1 MRRLVIALAV
11 FFLLVSGAAALV
23 WINRVPLAEWAI
35 DTYQP
40 ETPLGPVSVRIDDIT
55 LSSVSIA
62 EIRARYRGPIAM
74 QDISADFEIG
84 ADWHPTLSS
93 VRIGSLNAAL
103 SFADWVDLL
112 DTLAA
117 SGSEGGE
124 PGLPALPVS
133 VGGLTVETIDLY
145 AETPKGYALLNG
157 DLSFHGPV
165 DLARAGAL
173 AAMAD
178 GLEGTLLLSA
188 GAAGFPVK
196 TGAMGGGSLVLNAS
210 FADNLATIEAIA
222 PLRLNLEVS
231 EPIPGLPDLPVG
243 VYRAD
248 IGSDELPF
256 RMSVGYGV
264 DPAPEPGSPTLRT
277 LILAPFPFAL
287 DTPFG
292 TASAQATTAP
302 MEVNEAQADPTALH
316 LGMKGE
322 LALSGLPLPS
332 GIKADIAGGFVF
344 DKGKR
349 TSVALAKGFKVSA
362 DLSASPVLANLPQAA
377 RDMLGSTL
385 SLATQSKVEAVLG
398 ENGNTIAGEGAM
410 TLSSGAVSV
419 GLPSGFDLELTPQNE
434 VKAHTKALT
443 LALSSSKAPIA
454 TTATM
459 TDFTAAVGPD
469 GAVEAKADYRVET
482 DRGRSSGS
490 LTATRTGEKTTV
502 AVMDAEMTLPGS
514 DLSIPSFRATGN
526 MADGAIDLSAT
537 VDEVRMGD
545 LRALKRPLSLS
556 GKTKLED
563 WGFDFSA
570 SGSIDDSVA
579 VSAKGTY
586 TDGDVVMTFKSG
598 DIPLGPEGADL
609 SELSE
614 LIDLGRSD
622 PNGSI
627 RIAGEL
633 TYQHD
638 AVSGYADLHIAEIGS
653 VLADGTEISILGTV
667 TFDLSR
673 PPATMRPATLTG
685 TLSSDIIGDI
695 PFKET
700 FTLRETGEMVV
711 ESLEAQFL
719 GGTVTLSEGLASAS
733 AGSLTGQ
740 LHAAAIDLNA
750 LAVLMNIEGLEGTG
764 RLTGDLKFQ
773 VKEDAVVVEQ
783 GALSAEKPGVLRYRG
798 EALRAAATG
807 NENLALLVQALEN
820 FHYEVLTLG
829 IDIPEYGEGV
839 VTLHLE
845 GNNPDVLEGYPF
857 DVTIN
862 LESEYGRLI
871 KTFLNLYNE
880 MDVILQGALR

>member
-1 MRRLVIALAV
+1 MRGLLIGVAV

-40 ETPLGPVSVRIDDIT
+40 ETPLGPVSVRIADIS

-62 EIRARYRGPIAM
+62 EIRARYRGPIAI
-74 QDISADFEIG
+74 QDVTAVFEIG
-84 ADWHPTLSS
+84 ADWHLTLPS

-103 SFADWVDLL
+103 SFADWFDLL
-112 DTLAA
+112 DTLTAR
-117 SGSEGGE
+117 GSEDGG
-124 PGLPALPVS
+124 PGLPTFPVS
-133 VGGLTVETIDLY
+133 VGELTVETIDLY

-157 DLSFHGPV
+157 NLGFEKPV
-165 DLARAGAL
+165 DFSQPTALARL
-173 AAMAD
+173 AD
-178 GLEGTLLLSA
+178 GLDGTLLLSA

-196 TGAMGGGSLVLNAS
+196 TGATGGGSLVLNAS
-210 FADNLATIEAIA
+210 FADNLAKIEAIA

-231 EPIPGLPDLPVG
+231 EPIAGLPDLPVG
-243 VYRAD
+243 IYRAD

-264 DPAPEPGSPTLRT
+264 DPAPMLRT

-302 MEVNEAQADPTALH
+302 MEVDKAQADPTSLH

-322 LALSGLPLPS
+322 LALSALPLPS
-332 GIKADIAGGFVF
+332 GIKADVSGGFEF

-349 TSVALAKGFKVSA
+349 TSVTLAKGFEVSA
-362 DLSASPVLANLPQAA
+362 DWSASPILSNLPQAA
-377 RDMLGSTL
+377 RDMLGDTL
-385 SLATQSKVEAVLG
+385 SLAVPSKVEAVLA
-398 ENGNTIAGEGAM
+398 ESGNAITGKGAM
-410 TLSSGAVSV
+410 MLSSGAVTV

-434 VKAHTKALT
+434 VKAQTKTVT
-443 LALSSSKAPIA
+443 LALSSGKAPIA
-454 TTATM
+454 VTADLSTLS
-459 TDFTAAVGPD
+459 AIIRPD

-482 DRGRSSGS
+482 EQGRSSGS
-490 LTATRTGEKTTV
+490 LTATRTAGDTKVTV
-502 AVMDAEMTLPGS
+502 TKADMTLPGS
-514 DLSIPSFRATGN
+514 DISIPSFRATGS
-526 MADGAIDLSAT
+526 MADGVIDLSAT
-537 VDEVRMGD
+537 VDEVLMGD
-545 LRALKRPLSLS
+545 LRALKRPLTLT
-556 GKTKLED
+556 GKAKLED

-570 SGSIDDSVA
+570 SGTIDDSVA
-579 VSAKGTY
+579 VSGKGTFK
-586 TDGDVVMTFKSG
+586 DGDVVMSFKSG
-598 DIPLGPEGADL
+598 DIPLGPDGADL

-627 RIAGEL
+627 RIEGEL
-633 TYQHD
+633 TYQQD
-638 AVSGYADLHIAEIGS
+638 TVGGYADLHIAEIGS
-653 VLADGTEISILGTV
+653 VLTDGTEISILGTV

-673 PPATMRPATLTG
+673 LPATMSPATLTG
-685 TLSSDIIGDI
+685 TLSSDILGKI
-695 PFKET
+695 PFTET

-711 ESLEAQFL
+711 ESLKAQFL

-733 AGSLTGQ
+733 AGTLTGQ

-764 RLTGDLKFQ
+764 RLTGDLTFQ
-773 VKEDAVVVEQ
+773 VKEDAVVVEH
-783 GALSAEKPGVLRYRG
+783 GELSAEEPGVLRYRG

-807 NENLALLVQALEN
+807 NENLGLLVQALEN

-845 GNNPDVLEGYPF
+845 GANPDVLEGYPF

-871 KTFLNLYNE
+871 KTFLDLYNE
-880 MDVILQGALR
+880 MDVILQGAMR

>member
-11 FFLLVSGAAALV
+11 FFLLASSAAALV

-35 DTYQP
+35 ARYQP
-40 ETPLGPVSVRIDDIT
+40 ETPLGPVTVRIDDIT

-62 EIRARYRGPIAM
+62 EIRARYRGPITM

-84 ADWHPTLSS
+84 TDWHLTLPS

-103 SFADWVDLL
+103 SFADWLDLL

-117 SGSEGGE
+117 SGPEGGE
-124 PGLPALPVS
+124 PGLPSFPLS

-157 DLSFHGPV
+157 NLAFEGPI
-165 DLARAGAL
+165 DFSQPTAL
-173 AAMAD
+173 AQLAD
-178 GLEGTLLLSA
+178 GLNGTLLLSA

-196 TGAMGGGSLVLNAS
+196 TGAMGGGSLVLNAT
-210 FADNLATIEAIA
+210 FADNIAKIEAIA

-231 EPIPGLPDLPVG
+231 EPVPGLPDLPEG
-243 VYRAD
+243 AYRAD

-256 RMSVGYGV
+256 RMSLGYGV
-264 DPAPEPGSPTLRT
+264 DPAPALRR

-292 TASAQATTAP
+292 TASAQAITAP

-332 GIKADIAGGFVF
+332 GIKADIAGGFEI

-349 TSVALAKGFKVSA
+349 TSVALAKGFRISA
-362 DLSASPVLANLPQAA
+362 DLSASPVLADLPQAA
-377 RDMLGSTL
+377 LDMLGNTL
-385 SLATQSKVEAVLG
+385 SLTIQSKVDAVLA
-398 ENGNTIAGEGAM
+398 ESGNAIAGEGAM
-410 TLSSGAVSV
+410 TLSSGAVTV
-419 GLPSGFDLELTPQNE
+419 GLPSGFDLELTPRNE
-434 VKAHTKALT
+434 VKAHAKTLT
-443 LALSSSKAPIA
+443 LALSSGKAPIA
-454 TTATM
+454 VTA
-459 TDFTAAVGPD
+459 DLNALSVKISPD
-469 GAVEAKADYRVET
+469 GAVEANAGYRMET
-482 DRGRSSGS
+482 DQGRSSGS
-490 LTATRTGEKTTV
+490 LSIARTGDRTTV
-502 AVMDAEMTLPGS
+502 TVTDAEMALPAS
-514 DLSIPSFRATGN
+514 DISIPSFRAIGN
-526 MADGAIDLSAT
+526 MTDDGIDLSAT
-537 VDEVRMGD
+537 LDEVLLGD
-545 LRALKRPLSLS
+545 LRALKRPLSLT
-556 GKTKLED
+556 GKAMLED

-586 TDGDVVMTFKSG
+586 VDGDVVMTFKSG
-598 DIPLGPEGADL
+598 DIPLGPDGADL

-627 RIAGEL
+627 RIEGEL

-673 PPATMRPATLTG
+673 PPATISPATLTG
-685 TLSSDIIGDI
+685 TLSSDILGKI

-733 AGSLTGQ
+733 AGTLTGQ

-764 RLTGDLKFQ
+764 RLTGDLKFK

-880 MDVILQGALR
+880 MDVILQGVMR